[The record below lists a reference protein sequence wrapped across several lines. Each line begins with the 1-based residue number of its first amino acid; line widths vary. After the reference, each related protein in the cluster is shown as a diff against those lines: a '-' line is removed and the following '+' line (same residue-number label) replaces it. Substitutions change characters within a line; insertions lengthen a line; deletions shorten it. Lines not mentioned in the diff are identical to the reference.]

1 MGDSELLKE
10 ILLDLHR
17 SMGSVTANLAEV
29 KADLREH
36 MKRTAMLESEIKWI
50 HRQIWI
56 AHGAIALLGILGT
69 FVGVAI
75 KYF

>member
-69 FVGVAI
+69 LVGVAI